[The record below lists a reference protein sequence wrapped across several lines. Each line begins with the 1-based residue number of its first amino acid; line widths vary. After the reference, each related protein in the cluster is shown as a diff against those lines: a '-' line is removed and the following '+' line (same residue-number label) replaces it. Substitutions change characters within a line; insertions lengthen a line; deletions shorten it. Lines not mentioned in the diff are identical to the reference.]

1 MKKISLLTFLLGSFF
16 LLQAQ
21 PHTKHIAPIDN
32 EKWWGCFVG
41 IGNEMPFASNTPLYD
56 LTKVNFNN
64 EASPLLLSSQGRYV
78 WSDEPFRFRL
88 VNDTLVIE
96 SDYESPQVTTAGK
109 NLRDAYLHASKT
121 HFPAN
126 GKTPPALFFKEPQY
140 NTWIELM
147 YNQNQEDILNYA
159 HNIIENG
166 FPKGILMIDDKCQR
180 Y

>member
-21 PHTKHIAPIDN
+21 PYTKHIAPINN

-56 LTKVNFNN
+56 LAKVNFNN
-64 EASPLLLSSQGRYV
+64 ETSPLLLSSQGRYV

-109 NLRDAYLHASKT
+109 NLRDA
-121 HFPAN
+121 
-126 GKTPPALFFKEPQY
+126 
-140 NTWIELM
+140 
-147 YNQNQEDILNYA
+147 
-159 HNIIENG
+159 
-166 FPKGILMIDDKCQR
+166 
-180 Y
+180 

>member
-21 PHTKHIAPIDN
+21 PYTKHIAPIDN

-96 SDYESPQVTTAGK
+96 SDHPHKWQP
-109 NLRDAYLHASKT
+109 L
-121 HFPAN
+121 
-126 GKTPPALFFKEPQY
+126 GKTFAMPIFMPQKHISRQTEKLRQLSFLKNH
-140 NTWIELM
+140 NTI
-147 YNQNQEDILNYA
+147 
-159 HNIIENG
+159 HG
-166 FPKGILMIDDKCQR
+166 
-180 Y
+180 